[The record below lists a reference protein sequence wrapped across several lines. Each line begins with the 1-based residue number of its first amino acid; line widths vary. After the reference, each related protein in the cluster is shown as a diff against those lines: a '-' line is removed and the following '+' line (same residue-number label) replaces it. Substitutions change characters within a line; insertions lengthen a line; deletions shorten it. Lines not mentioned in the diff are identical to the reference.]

1 MWKMQRLKTLCRGW
15 GLAGNEAI
23 PVTIE
28 HTVWY
33 RKYQRR
39 TLTGIGWKKKTVRSR
54 TGKTPRTIVL
64 TLCASTS
71 ASIMVRFFCILIGY
85 AFNSMNLS
93 PQRKTLFYNIG
104 GFLCKILANS
114 PINCSTSWCFNGFG
128 ALQPYSLTNNCLQAW
143 PSGNQ
148 DT

>member
-1 MWKMQRLKTLCRGW
+1 MQRLKTLCRGW

-71 ASIMVRFFCILIGY
+71 ASIMVRFFCILNGY
-85 AFNSMNLS
+85 AFEYIRICH
-93 PQRKTLFYNIG
+93 RKEKHFFYIIG
-104 GFLCKILANS
+104 DF
-114 PINCSTSWCFNGFG
+114 
-128 ALQPYSLTNNCLQAW
+128 
-143 PSGNQ
+143 
-148 DT
+148 